1 MIWEQLT
8 DYNALSA
15 RAAKLLLGEIRQNP
29 QLVLGLPTGR
39 TPAGMYQR
47 VVKECVSQDDVI
59 PSGEDR
65 EESGRRAAPR
75 HHHPDSSR
83 SSALGMTEH
92 HCFREVTTFNLDE
105 YVGIPREHEGSYS
118 TYMKRNLFDHV
129 DIDPSRMHIPNG
141 NARDLD
147 MECRHYEQEIED
159 LGGID
164 LMFLGLGRNGHIGFN
179 EPGTPFRSRTR
190 VVDLSESTRTAN
202 ASYFPDGHVPSQA
215 ITMGIATI
223 LSSKRIVLLA
233 AGNGKQDAIARL
245 RSRAITVDFP
255 ASALWTHANVHVLVA

>member
-1 MIWEQLT
+1 VIWEQLT

-39 TPAGMYQR
+39 TPTGMYQR
-47 VVKECVSQDDVI
+47 VT
-59 PSGEDR
+59 EDCKA
-65 EESGRRAAPR
+65 EY
-75 HHHPDSSR
+75 
-83 SSALGMTEH
+83 

-129 DIDPSRMHIPNG
+129 DIDPSRTHIPNG

-190 VVDLSESTRTAN
+190 VVELSESTRTAN

-223 LSSKRIVLLA
+223 LTSKRIVLLA
-233 AGNGKQDAIARL
+233 TGNGKQDAIARL